1 MGNPRGSIGIVLL
14 FAFQRKTREYGE
26 PIMGK
31 FDSFLC
37 ETPGYFRHS
46 SGENFPWTLKGKSV
60 WFALQTVEE
69 GKIQSYGFTTAIG
82 QRANLRA
89 LLQSLGGT
97 EAVLMGVW
105 TGAWCTHLFILDIQV
120 AMARLQD

>member
-1 MGNPRGSIGIVLL
+1 
-14 FAFQRKTREYGE
+14 
-26 PIMGK
+26 MGK